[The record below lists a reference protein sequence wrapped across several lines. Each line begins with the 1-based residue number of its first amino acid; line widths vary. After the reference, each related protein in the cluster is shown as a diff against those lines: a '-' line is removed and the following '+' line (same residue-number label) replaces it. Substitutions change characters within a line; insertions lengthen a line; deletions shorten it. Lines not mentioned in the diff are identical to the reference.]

1 MKSAIILIVG
11 FLAAGAF
18 YVVPAI
24 AQVNGAAESEP
35 SMRGVFSPD
44 AIPALDQT
52 SPACPDN
59 ICPGLG
65 NAFYLPG
72 QNSLSINTGGAVF
85 FANRKL
91 GDCAILSSVSV
102 GARDFKSADSMQ
114 KFIANTMAEAD
125 ISGSYTSAALSVKGT
140 AQVMTGTSTDVTT
153 TFHST
158 YMDISVI
165 TSTVDFQQ
173 NSRCFSAKNLDGDF
187 QKRFEALAVID
198 PTKVYDA
205 AQWDPYVKFLQSVG
219 SHIMMQQQVGSR
231 FQQWESSDST
241 ASDIAK
247 TLQIKAC
254 AEVEGTLTGG
264 GWSAKACSSYSSDEK
279 KTALRTQ
286 TASKRLILGST
297 DAARAELLK
306 EVNETNLAKFI
317 DGADKGTGAV
327 RFIFKPIWDL
337 LYGIYQADCTT
348 KGSTACLNMQRAV
361 NLQAAYDGWT
371 ATGCP
376 KAADSRGTTYQAMAI
391 DSTTAQGI
399 SVYKCAVSKTGC
411 RSDDDC
417 HLGGGGSVCYCYGAG
432 CIDQGANILGSTT
445 TFRNKVRGSQEGSYN
460 EGVNNACYYKFIAH
474 CNCDGNWAGGL
485 SDRNIYQQSVPS
497 TVAVRH

>member
-11 FLAAGAF
+11 SLAVGAF

-24 AQVNGAAESEP
+24 GQVNGAAESEP
-35 SMRGVFSPD
+35 IIRGVFSPD

-254 AEVEGTLTGG
+254 AEV
-264 GWSAKACSSYSSDEK
+264 
-279 KTALRTQ
+279 
-286 TASKRLILGST
+286 
-297 DAARAELLK
+297 
-306 EVNETNLAKFI
+306 
-317 DGADKGTGAV
+317 
-327 RFIFKPIWDL
+327 
-337 LYGIYQADCTT
+337 
-348 KGSTACLNMQRAV
+348 
-361 NLQAAYDGWT
+361 
-371 ATGCP
+371 
-376 KAADSRGTTYQAMAI
+376 
-391 DSTTAQGI
+391 
-399 SVYKCAVSKTGC
+399 
-411 RSDDDC
+411 
-417 HLGGGGSVCYCYGAG
+417 
-432 CIDQGANILGSTT
+432 
-445 TFRNKVRGSQEGSYN
+445 
-460 EGVNNACYYKFIAH
+460 
-474 CNCDGNWAGGL
+474 
-485 SDRNIYQQSVPS
+485 
-497 TVAVRH
+497 